1 MLKVG
6 ITGGIGSGKTTV
18 CKVFETLGVPV
29 YYADLEAKKLQEQ
42 DAEVK
47 GAILKEFGENILNA
61 SGSIDR
67 AKLAAIVF
75 NDKDKLQKLNNIIHP
90 AVANHFNN
98 WLTTNKT
105 SKYTLQEAAILFE
118 SGVYKRVDKII
129 SVIAPIDIRILR
141 TAKRDNISEELVQQ
155 RMKNQI
161 SDEEKI
167 KRSDFIIYNDEQQ
180 LLIPQVIRIHEQLNQ
195 L

>member
-75 NDKDKLQKLNNIIHP
+75 NDKDKLQKLNNIVHP